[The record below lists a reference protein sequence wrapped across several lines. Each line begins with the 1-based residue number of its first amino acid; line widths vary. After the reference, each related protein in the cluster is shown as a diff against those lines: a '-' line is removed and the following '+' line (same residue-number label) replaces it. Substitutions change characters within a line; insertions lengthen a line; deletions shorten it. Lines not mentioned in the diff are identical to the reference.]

1 LTVHP
6 TSEVRRVRAI
16 GRLALAAAA
25 ALLMVACGDD
35 NNNSTPTTPTASCT
49 LTDISGCVSE
59 TFTGTVNQNGA
70 ITHNFTTTNSGNL
83 SATLSVLGPDST
95 QVIGMS
101 LGTSSGGVCTAV
113 LSNDRSTQGS
123 VIVGAVS
130 SLGSICVRAYDV
142 GTITAAEPFTYEIT
156 VLHP

>member
-1 LTVHP
+1 MTVHP
-6 TSEVRRVRAI
+6 TSEARRVRAI

-25 ALLMVACGDD
+25 LLMIACGDD
-35 NNNSTPTTPTASCT
+35 NNSTPTTPTAGCT
-49 LTDISGCVSE
+49 LTDVSGCITV

-70 ITHNFTTTNSGNL
+70 MTHNFTTTNSGNL

-113 LSNDRSTQGS
+113 LSNDRSTQGT

-130 SLGSICVRAYDV
+130 SLGSICVRAYDI
-142 GTITAAEPFTYEIT
+142 GTITAAEPFSYEIT